1 MPTPYK
7 LIIAGG
13 RDFNDRTMFDE
24 GLQWFAQDAAP
35 VKFVDPSGVDDG
47 AVLEIVS
54 GMAKGADSLGAE
66 YAQEVGIPL
75 HKFPANWKDLEAPG
89 AVVRQGPYGPYN
101 VNAGFDRNR
110 RMAEAANGV
119 LLYPGG
125 KGTAHMAQIAQ
136 ELSLDVFD
144 YRDPAKP
151 VVLRPSAQQSAAANG
166 GPEIVQSLLDYS
178 KPWGADDVY
187 LFTGNPVRKTN
198 GAIVMG
204 RGAALQVR
212 DTYPGVDQALG
223 KAIEPGRGLA
233 FVDLNPS
240 QKLGWF
246 QVKDHWRDDAKLD
259 LIASSSKEL
268 AALAQANPQTTYH
281 LNAPGI
287 GNGRLGWNDVEPI
300 LQELPGNVK
309 VYVAPGVT
317 PKQFKQ
323 LELVTPPAAD
333 GPAPVEESV
342 MAGKRWPLVLAAA
355 GGLTALG
362 AGVYMAQN
370 DKKATGVSV
379 PVA

>member
-89 AVVRQGPYGPYN
+89 AVVRQGPYGAYN

-136 ELSLDVFD
+136 ELGLDVFD

-151 VVLRPSAQQSAAANG
+151 VVLRAAEAPPMDAAA
-166 GPEIVQSLLDYS
+166 EQLQLLES
-178 KPWGADDVY
+178 
-187 LFTGNPVRKTN
+187 
-198 GAIVMG
+198 I
-204 RGAALQVR
+204 
-212 DTYPGVDQALG
+212 
-223 KAIEPGRGLA
+223 
-233 FVDLNPS
+233 
-240 QKLGWF
+240 
-246 QVKDHWRDDAKLD
+246 
-259 LIASSSKEL
+259 
-268 AALAQANPQTTYH
+268 
-281 LNAPGI
+281 
-287 GNGRLGWNDVEPI
+287 
-300 LQELPGNVK
+300 
-309 VYVAPGVT
+309 
-317 PKQFKQ
+317 
-323 LELVTPPAAD
+323 TPPVAD